1 MSDLAN
7 IERHV
12 RGMYFEDFEVGM
24 ILVTPS
30 RTITHTDIVNF
41 CCLTGDFN
49 GVHSISNMPR
59 PLNLVTSLPMAP
71 WSMGFQVGCSM
82 PAH

>member
-24 ILVTPS
+24 VLVTPS

-49 GVHSISNMPR
+49 EVHSNIEYAKSWLWEISTR
-59 PLNLVTSLPMAP
+59 S
-71 WSMGFQVGCSM
+71 S
-82 PAH
+82 